1 MAKPLDLMSERRRR
15 DDSERARRSEALI
28 DSATRAFARNGFE
41 AATTRQIAAEAGCS
55 EGLIHRYFG
64 GKAGLLDAVLGD
76 VADSVVGSLAL
87 EARDHGEDAV
97 QHAMAAALRA
107 VDGQRDGVRLLFLRA
122 LTDSGTAQLLSG
134 LRERYVSQLVTV
146 IAPAGDDRSSLDR
159 AQVVAD
165 LMVGLTLL
173 RVVAGGSTDDGAAA
187 RAARI
192 LTAPH

>member
-87 EARDHGEDAV
+87 EAGDHGEDAV

-146 IAPAGDDRSSLDR
+146 IAPDGDDRSSSDR